1 MFTRIVQRVNGL
13 VMAQYIRVSMWLK
26 ALLLQLV
33 SKLLVSIT
41 QVFQNVRNLQLLNFL
56 RVPTGS
62 STNLL
67 RVSLTTAGQLIKAA
81 LMYVKAK
88 AILLGSQLLT
98 TVRQINQ
105 AALTVLKQKKD
116 KLVELI
122 KSAPSR
128 LKESKIAQTLM
139 ARLLTQAGLKLQGL
153 AKQLQQRAIQVFKKG
168 Q

>member
-1 MFTRIVQRVNGL
+1 
-13 VMAQYIRVSMWLK
+13 MALCTQVLALLK
-26 ALLLQLV
+26 ALRCKLV
-33 SKLLVSIT
+33 SNLPARFTRVY
-41 QVFQNVRNLQLLNFL
+41 QNVANLQLLNLL

-81 LMYVKAK
+81 LTSVKAK
-88 AILLGSQLLT
+88 AILLGKQLLT
-98 TVRQINQ
+98 TVRQISL

-128 LKESKIAQTLM
+128 LKENKIVQTLM

>member
-1 MFTRIVQRVNGL
+1 MFMRIVQRVNGL
-13 VMAQYIRVSMWLK
+13 IMAQYIRVSMWLK

-41 QVFQNVRNLQLLNFL
+41 QVFQNVRNLQLLNLL

-62 STNLL
+62 STSPL

-98 TVRQINQ
+98 TVHQIRQHV
-105 AALTVLKQKKD
+105 LTVFKQKKD

-128 LKESKIAQTLM
+128 LKENKTVQTLM
-139 ARLLTQAGLKLQGL
+139 VRLLTRAGSKLQGL
-153 AKQLQQRAIQVFKKG
+153 VSRLQQRAIQVFKKG